1 MELHPSEV
9 TSILKKEIEGFQ
21 AATATE
27 SVGTVLQVGDG
38 VARVYGLD
46 DCMMSELLEF
56 PGGVYGMALNLE
68 EDNVGCVLLG
78 DASKVKEGDTV
89 RSTGRIISV
98 PTGLALAGRVVNAL
112 GQPLDGKGPI
122 QSGEED
128 LRPIEQD
135 APNVIERQPVKE
147 PMMTGIKA
155 IDSMIPIGRGQRELI
170 IGDRQTGKT
179 ALILDAI
186 INQKKTGGGDPANPD
201 QVICVYVAV
210 GQKQSTVVDVQRRLE
225 AAGAMPYT
233 IIVNAS
239 ASDEAS
245 MQFIAPY
252 AGTAMAERFRDA
264 GRHVLIAYDDL
275 TKQAAAYRQVMLLLR
290 RPPGREAFPGDIFN
304 LHSRLLERAAKLA
317 DNAHELNPGKY
328 SAGGG
333 SLTALPVVETQEGD
347 VSAYIPTNVI
357 SITDGQIF
365 LESNLF
371 FSGVRP
377 AVNVG
382 ISVSRVGG
390 SAQTP
395 AMKKVAGGLRINLAQ
410 YRELEAFA
418 QFGSDLDAATQQAL
432 NRGARLV
439 ELLKQGQYQPLDN
452 ADQIVSI
459 FAGTSGKLDR
469 LPVDRIQDFEKG
481 FVESMKLN
489 HPDLMEELNG
499 WKTQW
504 SDEIAERVGKAV
516 DEFLARFEA
525 AA

>member
-1 MELHPSEV
+1 MQLQPSEV

-21 AATATE
+21 ATSSTE
-27 SVGTVLQVGDG
+27 SIGEVIQVGDG
-38 VARVYGLD
+38 GARVYGLD
-46 DCMMSELLEF
+46 ECMMSELLEV
-56 PGGVYGMALNLE
+56 PGGVRGIALNLE

-78 DASKVKEGDTV
+78 DAAKVREGDTV
-89 RSTGRIISV
+89 KRTGRIISV
-98 PTGLALAGRVVNAL
+98 PTGQCMVGRVVNSL
-112 GQPLDGKGPI
+112 GQALDGKGAI
-122 QSGEED
+122 EFSEDD

-155 IDSMIPIGRGQRELI
+155 LDSMIPIGRGQRELI

-179 ALILDAI
+179 ALIVDAI
-186 INQKKTGGGDPANPD
+186 INQKQTGGGDPTNPD
-201 QVICVYVAV
+201 QVICIYVAV
-210 GQKQSTVVDVQRRLE
+210 GQKQSTVVDVTKKLE
-225 AAGAMPYT
+225 AAGAMAYT

-239 ASDEAS
+239 ASEEAS

-252 AGTAMAERFRDA
+252 AGAAMGERFRDA
-264 GRHVLIAYDDL
+264 GGHVLIAYDDL

-304 LHSRLLERAAKLA
+304 LHSRLLERAAKVSDKA
-317 DNAHELNPGKY
+317 PELNAAKY
-328 SAGGG
+328 SKGGG
-333 SLTALPVVETQEGD
+333 SMTALPVVETQEGD

-365 LESNLF
+365 LEGNLF
-371 FSGVRP
+371 YSGVRP

-390 SAQTP
+390 AAQTP

-439 ELLKQGQYQPLDN
+439 ELLKQGQYVPLRN
-452 ADQIVSI
+452 SEQIVGI
-459 FAGTSGKLDR
+459 WTGTSGSVDDIPLDK
-469 LPVDRIQDFEKG
+469 IHDFERG
-481 FVESMKLN
+481 FVEYVQAN
-489 HPDLMEELNG
+489 DPALMEELDG
-499 WKTQW
+499 WKTKW
-504 SDEIAERVGKAV
+504 SDELDGRVAAHCE
-516 DEFLARFEA
+516 EFKKQFDA
-525 AA
+525 